1 MSEFPIITIA
11 GVPNTGK
18 STLFNR
24 IIGKRR
30 ALIHSDPGMTRDIFS
45 ERFNIDEK
53 TFTLQDS
60 GGFFPVKDII
70 STEINKRIFREVER
84 SHLIIYLFD
93 GRREILG
100 YEKDLFLEIRKINKN
115 IIPVINKVDNQSKFL
130 LPTSYYSLKT
140 DFTYISAEHNIG
152 VGDLLE
158 SIGIFFKDHPVSTK
172 KSTLPIMRISI
183 MGKPNVGKS
192 SIINHILNDEMA
204 IVSPIPGTTRDS
216 VNFEIKR
223 KGKKFIIV
231 DNAGIRKLQKVKE
244 STESAAVIR
253 AERDLINADIVI
265 FVVDVSKKLDQND
278 LLIAKKVIK
287 SAKPVIV
294 ACNKW
299 DLVEDKSKLDK
310 LLGQLKRTLNSFY
323 FAKFIIVSA
332 KTGKSIFDL
341 IDISSDINEFTNNR
355 MSTKKI
361 NEIFQS
367 ALSEKKFYTESGKGF
382 NPKFVSIESY
392 RPFFLK
398 IRSNSG
404 RLKSADET
412 FLKKKLSLKIEN
424 PGIPLFF
431 KIISKD

>member
-1 MSEFPIITIA
+1 MSKSPLITIA

-45 ERFNIDEK
+45 EKFSIDDRI
-53 TFTLQDS
+53 FTLQDS
-60 GGFFPVKDII
+60 GGFFPDKNII
-70 STEINKRIFREVER
+70 STEINKRIFREVEK
-84 SHLIIYLFD
+84 SDLIIYLFD

-100 YEKDLFLEIRKINKN
+100 YEKELFLNIRKINKN
-115 IIPVINKVDNQSKFL
+115 VIPVINKVDNKNKFY
-130 LPTSYYSLKT
+130 LPDSYYSLKA
-140 DFTYISAEHNIG
+140 DFQYISAEHNIG
-152 VGDLLE
+152 VGDLLD
-158 SIGIFFKDHPVSTK
+158 SIDVFFKNSKITLKKESLPV
-172 KSTLPIMRISI
+172 LRISI

-223 KGKKFIIV
+223 NGKKFIIV
-231 DNAGIRKLQKVKE
+231 DNAGIRKLKKVKE

-253 AERDLINADIVI
+253 AERDIGNSDVIVFTIDI
-265 FVVDVSKKLDQND
+265 SKKLDQND
-278 LLIAKKVIK
+278 LLIAKKVIQ
-287 SAKPVIV
+287 SAKPIII

-299 DLVEDKSKLDK
+299 DLVKEKEKIDRI
-310 LLGQLKRTLNSFY
+310 LGQVKRTLNSFY
-323 FAKFIIVSA
+323 FAKFLVVSA

-341 IDISSDINEFTNNR
+341 IDSASDINSFLNAKI
-355 MSTKKI
+355 SPKKI
-361 NEIFQS
+361 NDIFQS
-367 ALSEKKFYTESGKGF
+367 VISEKKYYTESGKSF

-392 RPFFLK
+392 RPFFIK

-404 RLKSADET
+404 RLKTAHEL
-412 FLKKKLSLKIEN
+412 FLKKKLSQKLMN
-424 PGIPLFF
+424 PGFPIFF
-431 KIISKD
+431 KIISK